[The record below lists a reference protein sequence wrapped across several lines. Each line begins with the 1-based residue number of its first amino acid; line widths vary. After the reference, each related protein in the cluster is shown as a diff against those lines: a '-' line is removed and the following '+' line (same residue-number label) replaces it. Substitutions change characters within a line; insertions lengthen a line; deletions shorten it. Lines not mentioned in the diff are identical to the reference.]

1 LIPLITIIGR
11 PNVGK
16 STLFNRLVGRRQALV
31 DDEPGVTRD
40 SMYGKIIHN
49 DRIYHVMDTGGF
61 EPEPVSDLLRQ
72 MREMTSLAM
81 AEADAIIFLLDG
93 KEGLMPSDQDVAEIL
108 RRQNIPVFFAVNKI
122 DTKRHEDRLADFYR
136 LGTERLFAV
145 SAEHGLGIH
154 ELLEAIQAE
163 IPSAP
168 LEDEAEREQEFSRV
182 AVIGRPNTGK
192 STLINRLLGAERHLV
207 HEAPGTTRDSVDSLV
222 SLAGKAYLFID
233 TAGIRKRSRVKRK
246 LEKLSVVMALKSL
259 ERCELALLLIDPGE
273 GATEQDARIA
283 GLIQDKGRASIVLIN
298 KWDIVEGD
306 RLEQERV
313 MDSIQRRLKH
323 LSYAPFMTVSAKT
336 GLNLNQLGP
345 GMERVFSAYSRRIQT
360 PELNRFMEE
369 ITKRHPPPSYKGRPV
384 RMYYVTQVSV
394 RPPKFIFSVN
404 RPEGIKESF
413 RRYIKNQL
421 RENYEFQGTPLR
433 VIFRQHHE
441 RRDKRS

>member
-192 STLINRLLGAERHLV
+192 STLINRLLGVERHLV

-222 SLAGKAYLFID
+222 SLAGKTYLFID
-233 TAGIRKRSRVKRK
+233 TAGIRRRSRVNRK

-259 ERCELALLLIDPGE
+259 ERCELALLLIDATE

-360 PELNRFMEE
+360 TQLNRFMEE
-369 ITKRHPPPSYKGRPV
+369 ITRRHSPPSYKGRPV
-384 RMYYVTQVSV
+384 RLYYVTQASV
-394 RPPKFIFSVN
+394 RPPTFVFSVSN
-404 RPEGIKESF
+404 PEGIRKSF
-413 RRYIKNQL
+413 RRYIINQL
-421 RENYEFQGTPLR
+421 QEAYEFQGTPLR
-433 VIFRQHHE
+433 VIFRAHHE